1 MKGFEVEYFSDV
13 GTGPRYQVNMEQGE
27 VARDNVFMHGQ
38 GPLAGTDVNYPG
50 TQEVAEGDEDL
61 EKAYEQ
67 IMHSGL
73 EPGQFYISEEGERNF
88 RVEVYGEGLEEV
100 DNVSED
106 FVDEAVEELEQL
118 F

>member
-13 GTGPRYQVNMEQGE
+13 GTGPRYQVNMEEGE
-27 VARDNVFMHGQ
+27 ATRDEVFMHGQ
-38 GPLAGTDVNYPG
+38 GPLARTDVNYPG
-50 TQEVAEGDEDL
+50 TQKVAEDAENL
-61 EKAYEQ
+61 EKAYKQ
-67 IMHSGL
+67 IMDSGL
-73 EPGQFYISEEGERNF
+73 EPGQFYVSKKGERNF

-106 FVDEAVEELEQL
+106 IVDEAVAELEQL